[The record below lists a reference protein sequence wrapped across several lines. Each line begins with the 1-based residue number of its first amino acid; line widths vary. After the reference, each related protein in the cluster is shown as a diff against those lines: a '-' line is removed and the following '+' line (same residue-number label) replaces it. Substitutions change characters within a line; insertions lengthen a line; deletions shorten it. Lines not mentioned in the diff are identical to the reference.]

1 MFSARRIALG
11 LLAAAA
17 VAHAADPASDVTQLN
32 KDTFKDFV
40 KANDLVLAECKS
52 SSKASLQWNIPFQVV
67 SS

>member
-1 MFSARRIALG
+1 MHAVRRIALG

-40 KANDLVLAECKS
+40 KENDLVLAECRS
-52 SSKASLQWNIPFQVV
+52 TLPTYV
-67 SS
+67 SFVLVRS

>member
-1 MFSARRIALG
+1 MHAVRRIALG

-40 KANDLVLAECKS
+40 KENDLVLAECRS
-52 SSKASLQWNIPFQVV
+52 TPRTYV
-67 SS
+67 SFVLVRS